1 MGFPSTIG
9 RYEIESELGRGS
21 MGVVYKAHDP
31 RIGRTVALKVLAF
44 SFPLGPGEEQEFL
57 ARFFDEARIA
67 GQLNHPNIVTIFDV
81 GEKSADG
88 ESYIAMEY
96 VTGTNLHDLLAS
108 GGRLPVMQVVD
119 VVEQAARALDYAHE
133 NGVVHRDIKPA
144 NILLTDTGQVKILD
158 FGIARLVSAG
168 RTGPGRLFGT
178 PNYMAPEQVTGAEVD
193 GSADQFALGVTLYQ
207 LLTGERPFLGD
218 SITAI
223 SYQVLNIDPAPP
235 SKLNPTLSPSFDRIL
250 RRALAK
256 DSTERFP
263 RCADL
268 ADELRSAATAWKE
281 GVETTAPPTLVS
293 RRTPA
298 DSSGAERLSG
308 GLHTGPVGHRRSGIG
323 LTAPAGSPL
332 SLAWIVFILCLGLL
346 ASAPYLFYRTP
357 TLEAEAGADGRID
370 SPVPGTARAASLSDA
385 GPNRAGDASSASR
398 FEGESAAV
406 QNDEAL
412 LRLVFR
418 HRFTSGHI
426 YVRLDG
432 QEVLESPVQGDGG
445 KSRWVHDLS
454 LSAGHHRL
462 EIRIT
467 NEDRS
472 IDDIEGVDVDVLPE
486 EQKQLEL
493 TIGGLTKRLKMEF
506 EAFEPEESE

>member
-1 MGFPSTIG
+1 MSFPRKIG
-9 RYEIESELGRGS
+9 RYEIDSEIGRGS

-44 SFPLGPGEEQEFL
+44 SFPLGPGEEEEFL
-57 ARFFDEARIA
+57 KRFFDEARIA

-81 GEKSADG
+81 GEKAAEG
-88 ESYIAMEY
+88 ESFIAMEY

-119 VVEQAARALDYAHE
+119 VIEQAARALDYAHE

-144 NILLTDTGQVKILD
+144 NLLLTDTGQVKILD
-158 FGIARLVSAG
+158 FGIARLVSAA

-223 SYQVLNIDPAPP
+223 SYQVMNIDPAPP

-256 DSTERFP
+256 GSTDRYP

-268 ADELRSAATAWKE
+268 ADELRSAATAWKD
-281 GVETTAPPTLVS
+281 GVETTAPPTVIS
-293 RRTPA
+293 RRSPGDA
-298 DSSGAERLSG
+298 SG
-308 GLHTGPVGHRRSGIG
+308 GDRPLGGLLGPGGPGGGSLG
-323 LTAPAGSPL
+323 LRAPAGSPL
-332 SLAWIVFILCLGLL
+332 SFGWIVFVLCLALL

-357 TLEAEAGADGRID
+357 TAEADAAGEAADRHA
-370 SPVPGTARAASLSDA
+370 PGSSRAASMTSLD
-385 GPNRAGDASSASR
+385 PNAAGDQSAPSR
-398 FEGESAAV
+398 SAGTPEVAA
-406 QNDEAL
+406 DAAK
-412 LRLVFR
+412 LRLNLR

-432 QEVLESPVQGDGG
+432 EEILESPVQGDG
-445 KSRWVHDLS
+445 SRRYWVRDLTVQP
-454 LSAGHHRL
+454 GHHRI
-462 EIRIT
+462 EVRIT
-467 NEDRS
+467 NDEKS
-472 IDDIEGVDVDVLPE
+472 IDDIEGVDVDFLPE
-486 EQKQLEL
+486 ERKQLDL
-493 TIGGLTKRLKMEF
+493 NLGGITKRLKMEF
-506 EAFEPEESE
+506 GAFEPVEDE

>member
-9 RYEIESELGRGS
+9 RYVIESELGRGS

-44 SFPLGPGEEQEFL
+44 SFPLGPGEEEEFL
-57 ARFFDEARIA
+57 KRFFDEAKIA

-81 GEKSADG
+81 GEKAAEG

-108 GGRLPVMQVVD
+108 GGRLPIMQVVD
-119 VVEQAARALDYAHE
+119 VIEQAARALDYAHG

-158 FGIARLVSAG
+158 FGIARLVSSA

-223 SYQVLNIDPAPP
+223 SYQVMNVDPAPP

-250 RRALAK
+250 RKTLAK
-256 DSTERFP
+256 GSNDRYPS
-263 RCADL
+263 CADL
-268 ADELRSAATAWKE
+268 ADDLRSAANAWKD
-281 GVETTAPPTLVS
+281 GVESTAPPTVIS
-293 RRTPA
+293 RRSPG
-298 DSSGAERLSG
+298 DSSGPDRPLG
-308 GLHTGPVGHRRSGIG
+308 GLLSPAGHRGGG
-323 LTAPAGSPL
+323 LGFPAPAGSAL
-332 SLAWIVFILCLGLL
+332 SLGWIVFILCLALL
-346 ASAPYLFYRTP
+346 ASAPYFFYRAP
-357 TLEAEAGADGRID
+357 ALEADALAGPSNRIG
-370 SPVPGTARAASLSDA
+370 VPGSARAASISDFDRLAA
-385 GPNRAGDASSASR
+385 GAASPSFRPAGTT
-398 FEGESAAV
+398 ETEEAA
-406 QNDEAL
+406 A
-412 LRLVFR
+412 LRLSLR

-432 QEVLESPVQGDGG
+432 EPIVESPLQGDGG
-445 KSRWVHDLS
+445 KFRWVHDLTV
-454 LSAGHHRL
+454 SAGHHRI
-462 EIRIT
+462 EVRIT
-467 NEDRS
+467 NAEKS
-472 IDDIEGVDVDVLPE
+472 IDDIEGMDVDFLPDE
-486 EQKQLEL
+486 RKQLEL
-493 TIGGLTKRLKMEF
+493 SLGGLSKRLKMEF
-506 EAFEPEESE
+506 RAFEKEENE